1 MVEDEGKAKVK
12 AKGRK
17 AIVAIIATFAVVG
30 QPIGA
35 DFSTSEPFPRRG
47 SEHTVVV
54 SSFRGRADRTKE
66 RPVIR

>member
-35 DFSTSEPFPRRG
+35 DFSTSEPFL
-47 SEHTVVV
+47 E
-54 SSFRGRADRTKE
+54 
-66 RPVIR
+66 